1 MSSTRGYLFGN
12 KFDAGIGQGKGQYF
26 QIARVKDI
34 VLGPY
39 KGGTTSV
46 DPNYTSPADIGKI
59 YYELLYSPLGIS
71 FSEKVSEPAW
81 PIWSF
86 YKQLPLL
93 NEIVIIIKGPSKG
106 LNDKS
111 TSQQSFYFPMYSL
124 WGDPNQNAFPNMNEW
139 ADYLNKYANQPG
151 YSGTATTGSSLPLG
165 YTFEEKPQI
174 KNLRPFEGD
183 TILQSRFGQ
192 SIRFGSTVPEQ
203 KIENTWSNSGTNGDP
218 ITIILNQ
225 QKPEAFLEKTS
236 RKFDP
241 IVEDI
246 NRDGSTI
253 FMTSTQEIFIED
265 LNNFPL
271 RSFGKGID
279 PQIQPVVEF
288 VRPLTVPADFISD
301 KDIDDQILNA

>member
-1 MSSTRGYLFGN
+1 MSTRGYLFGN
-12 KFDAGIGQGKGQYF
+12 KFNAGEGQVGGQYF
-26 QIARVKDI
+26 QIGRVKHI
-34 VLGPY
+34 VLGPT
-39 KGGTTSV
+39 KGGTQIA
-46 DPNYTSPADIGKI
+46 DLKYESPVDIGKI
-59 YYELLYSPLGIS
+59 YYELLYSPLGTS
-71 FSEKVSEPAW
+71 FSQEVSEPAW

-86 YKQLPLL
+86 YKQFPLE

-111 TSQQSFYFPMYSL
+111 ISQQSFYFPAYAL
-124 WGDPNQNAFPNMNEW
+124 WGDPNQNGFPNMQEW
-139 ADYLNKYANQPG
+139 ADYLNKSVNQPG
-151 YSGTATTGSSLPLG
+151 YSGTSTTGSSLPLG

-183 TILQSRFGQ
+183 SILQGRFGQ

-203 KIENTWSNSGTNGDP
+203 KRENTWSNSGSNGDP

-225 QKPEAFLEKTS
+225 QKINPKIEETIF
-236 RKFDP
+236 KFDP

-246 NRDGSTI
+246 NRDGSAI

-271 RSFGKGID
+271 RSFGKEID
-279 PQIQPVVEF
+279 PQRQPVVEF
-288 VRPLTVPADFISD
+288 SRPILIANEFISD

>member
-1 MSSTRGYLFGN
+1 MSTRGYLFGN
-12 KFDAGIGQGKGQYF
+12 KFDAEAGRRGGQYF
-26 QIARVKDI
+26 QIGRVKDI
-34 VLGPY
+34 VLGPF
-39 KGGTTSV
+39 KSGTSTI
-46 DPNYTSPADIGKI
+46 DPNYSSPVDIGKI

-71 FSEKVSEPAW
+71 FSQEVSEPAW

-86 YKQLPLL
+86 YKQLPVL
-93 NEIVIIIKGPSKG
+93 NEIVIIIKGPSRG

-111 TSQQSFYFPMYSL
+111 TNQQSFYFPAYSM

-139 ADYLNKYANQPG
+139 ASYLNKYVNQPG
-151 YSGTATTGSSLPLG
+151 YSGNATTGSSLPLG

-183 TILQSRFGQ
+183 SILQGRFGQ

-203 KIENTWSNSGTNGDP
+203 KVENTWSNSGNNGDP

-225 QKPEAFLEKTS
+225 QKLDPQIENTL
-236 RKFDP
+236 RKFEP
-241 IVEDI
+241 TVEDI
-246 NRDGSTI
+246 NRDGSAI

-279 PQIQPVVEF
+279 VQRQPVVEF
-288 VRPLTVPADFISD
+288 IKPLTAPADFISD
-301 KDIDDQILNA
+301 KDIDNQILNA

>member
-1 MSSTRGYLFGN
+1 MSTRGYLFGN
-12 KFDAGIGQGKGQYF
+12 KFDAGEGQGGGQYF
-26 QIARVKDI
+26 QIGRVKDI
-34 VLGPY
+34 VLGPF
-39 KGGTTSV
+39 KGGTKKA
-46 DPNYTSPADIGKI
+46 DPNYTSAADIGKI

-111 TSQQSFYFPMYSL
+111 ISQQSFYFPMYAL

-165 YTFEEKPQI
+165 YTFEERPQI

-225 QKPEAFLEKTS
+225 QKPEAFLEKTL

-246 NRDGSTI
+246 NRDGSAI

-279 PQIQPVVEF
+279 PQRQPVVEF

>member
-1 MSSTRGYLFGN
+1 MSTRGYLFGN
-12 KFDAGIGQGKGQYF
+12 KFNAGEGQIGGQYF
-26 QIARVKDI
+26 QIGRVKEI

-39 KGGTTSV
+39 KSGTNII
-46 DPNYTSPADIGKI
+46 DKNYSSPVDIGKI

-71 FSEKVSEPAW
+71 FSQEVSEPAW

-86 YKQLPLL
+86 YKQLPLK
-93 NEIVIIIKGPSKG
+93 NEIVIIIKGPTKE
-106 LNDKS
+106 LNNKS
-111 TSQQSFYFPMYSL
+111 TNQQSFYFPAYAL
-124 WGDPNQNAFPNMNEW
+124 WGDPNQNAFPNLKEW
-139 ADYLNKYANQPG
+139 ANYLKKYANQPG

-165 YTFEEKPQI
+165 TTFEERPQI

-183 TILQSRFGQ
+183 SILQGRFGQ

-203 KIENTWSNSGTNGDP
+203 KVENTWSNSGTNGDP

-225 QKPEAFLEKTS
+225 QKPEPFLEKTT

-246 NRDGSTI
+246 NRDGSAI

-271 RSFGKGID
+271 KSFGKGID
-279 PQIQPVVEF
+279 VQRQPIVEF
-288 VRPLTVPADFISD
+288 EKPLTVPADFISD
-301 KDIDDQILNA
+301 KDIDDQVLNA